1 MNKRLYGK
9 RNKWSW
15 QEAVVSEGVL
25 NPQLEAEKNARTG
38 SSYLREQIYV
48 VANSLPL
55 LGVPL

>member
-1 MNKRLYGK
+1 MTSGINSLRRRVLFQ
-9 RNKWSW
+9 R
-15 QEAVVSEGVL
+15 VVALSSL
-25 NPQLEAEKNARTG
+25 LEAEKNARTG